1 MTRSDP
7 SNGDRVLVAR
17 LAAGDERALAELYDR
32 YGAMAYSLAC
42 SILHDPSEAE
52 EAASDAFVQV
62 WSTAASFDP
71 GRASVGAWISMIT
84 RTRSLD
90 RLRAR
95 KRRAVTVE
103 KAAGLDQEGMA
114 LPIARFEP
122 APDRHAE
129 QSETRQRV
137 NERLETLP
145 EAQRRAIELAY
156 FGGLSH
162 SEIAEELNEPLGTVK
177 TRIRSGMDKLRVAF
191 AAIGGAE

>member
-103 KAAGLDQEGMA
+103 KAAGLSRCQYRKGRNKDWSLRSQTQKWQ
-114 LPIARFEP
+114 
-122 APDRHAE
+122 DRLHGHLMK
-129 QSETRQRV
+129 
-137 NERLETLP
+137 ERYRESITKGP
-145 EAQRRAIELAY
+145 
-156 FGGLSH
+156 
-162 SEIAEELNEPLGTVK
+162 PC
-177 TRIRSGMDKLRVAF
+177 
-191 AAIGGAE
+191 GACYHNQI